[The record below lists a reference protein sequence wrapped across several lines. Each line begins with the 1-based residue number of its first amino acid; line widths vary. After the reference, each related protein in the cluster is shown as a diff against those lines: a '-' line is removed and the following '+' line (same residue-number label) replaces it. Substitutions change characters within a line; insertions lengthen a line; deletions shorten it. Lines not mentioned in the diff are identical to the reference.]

1 VDTNDPAQPA
11 STDPLE
17 ITAGNATDSAAR
29 ADGAATTATAPPSA
43 PGSATYCHACGE
55 QVDPRAFVCP
65 KCGVKQRGSGGSGEG
80 IEPALAAVVALIT
93 SPVIGMMLVKRWALA
108 ALYAVVILIGVVT
121 SPFLIGIPILLG
133 AWIGGIFHVYSI
145 ANQDR
150 NG

>member
-1 VDTNDPAQPA
+1 MDTNDPAQPA

-17 ITAGNATDSAAR
+17 ITAGSATDSTAQAG
-29 ADGAATTATAPPSA
+29 GATTTATAPSA

-55 QVDPRAFVCP
+55 RVDPRAFVCP

-108 ALYAVVILIGVVT
+108 ALYAVVIFIGIVT
-121 SPFLIGIPILLG
+121 APFLIGIPILLG
-133 AWIGGIFHVYSI
+133 AWLVGIFQVYST